1 MANHE
6 IQPIDSLDRYNGKFI
21 FVATPNYG
29 CCHCGNRLKPHFGGL
44 CTWISPFPYPF
55 ILEVCEPCQNAG
67 YKAWASGGKDVR
79 LVSPTAIRA
88 LLDDEDRILG
98 FAQISRL
105 GDGVFLEPY
114 PTRGN

>member
-1 MANHE
+1 MTKTIKVVN
-6 IQPIDSLDRYNGKFI
+6 SLGNYKGQFI
-21 FVATPNYG
+21 VVAAPDYG
-29 CCHCGNRLKPHFGGL
+29 CCQCGNRLEPHFGGL
-44 CTWISPFPYPF
+44 CTWISPFPCPF
-55 ILEVCEPCQNAG
+55 ILEVCESCQSAEFNALT
-67 YKAWASGGKDVR
+67 SGGKDVR